1 MTVRLPAAAVAR
13 PLQFLSWT
21 AAALLLAGCRS
32 VPQPVAPTAAP
43 AQVIAGW
50 PARRA
55 ALQTRAQFTTQGR
68 IGVVAGSDGFNG
80 RLRWIQDGAR
90 STVSLDGPLGVGGVR
105 ISDDAGVLTMNTPSG
120 EALDSQAAHDELV
133 RRMGF
138 EPPLASLRYWI
149 QGVPDPAR
157 TSTETPDAGG
167 YLGSLGQDGWTV
179 TFGAYMQTA
188 DGALP
193 QKLTVERGPVR
204 VKLIL
209 ESWRTP

>member
-13 PLQFLSWT
+13 PLQFCSTL
-21 AAALLLAGCRS
+21 AVALLVVACHS
-32 VPQPVAPTAAP
+32 VPQPVAPSAAP
-43 AQVIAGW
+43 AQVVAEW

-55 ALQTRAQFTTQGR
+55 ALQSRPQFTVQGR

-80 RLRWIQDGAR
+80 RLRWVQDGAR

-105 ISDDAGVLTMNTPSG
+105 VSDDAGVLTMTTPSG
-120 EALDSQAAHDELV
+120 EALDSQAAHAELV
-133 RRMGF
+133 RRIGF

-149 QGVPDPAR
+149 QGVPDPA
-157 TSTETPDAGG
+157 SAGSETPDAGG
-167 YLGSLGQDGWTV
+167 YLGALAQDGWTV

-188 DGALP
+188 DGVLP
-193 QKLTVERGPVR
+193 QKLTVARGTVR
-204 VKLIL
+204 VRLIL

>member
-90 STVSLDGPLGVGGVR
+90 STV
-105 ISDDAGVLTMNTPSG
+105 A
-120 EALDSQAAHDELV
+120 
-133 RRMGF
+133 
-138 EPPLASLRYWI
+138 
-149 QGVPDPAR
+149 
-157 TSTETPDAGG
+157 
-167 YLGSLGQDGWTV
+167 
-179 TFGAYMQTA
+179 
-188 DGALP
+188 
-193 QKLTVERGPVR
+193 
-204 VKLIL
+204 
-209 ESWRTP
+209 